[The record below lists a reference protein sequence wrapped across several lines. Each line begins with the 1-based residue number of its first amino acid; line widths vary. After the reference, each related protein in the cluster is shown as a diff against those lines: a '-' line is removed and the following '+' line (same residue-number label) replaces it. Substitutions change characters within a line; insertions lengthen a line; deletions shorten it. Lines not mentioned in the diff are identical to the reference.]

1 MYRTLITQ
9 GMALV
14 LGASTALCA
23 QEGTLASF
31 LAKAKREGY
40 ASDDPKRIHKSV
52 DGGDEAGF
60 REGDYVYRDR
70 WYGENP
76 FSGQE
81 VVWHKGKT
89 IWSLNFWGSTI
100 TSTPIP
106 AEFPHFHKRALRKV
120 GEELPLRGPA
130 CFREGEFIYVNDVQ
144 GTLQE
149 FSGVERVNHQNRE
162 IYRLVYHGGT
172 IRE

>member
-1 MYRTLITQ
+1 MRKSLITR
-9 GMALV
+9 GLV
-14 LGASTALCA
+14 FFLGASLALSA
-23 QEGTLASF
+23 QDSRDLARF
-31 LAKAKREGY
+31 LAKAKKEGY
-40 ASDDPKRIHKSV
+40 AADDPKRVHKV
-52 DGGDEAGF
+52 ADGGDEAGL
-60 REGDYVYRDR
+60 REGDFVYRDR

-89 IWSLNFWGSTI
+89 IWSLNFWGQTLSNAP
-100 TSTPIP
+100 S
-106 AEFPHFHKRALRKV
+106 EFPHFHKRALRNV
-120 GEELPLRGPA
+120 GEDLPLRGPA
-130 CFREGEFIYVNDVQ
+130 CFREGEFIYVNDVK

-149 FSGVERVNHQNRE
+149 FTGVERVYYQNRE